1 MEPSASPAKDNHR
14 MNSYKNK
21 ALNVE
26 EMRRRREEEGIQL
39 RKQKREQQLFKR
51 RNVDMLNEEG
61 VMFES
66 PLVDS
71 YVTSTATEE
80 GVLTKDLVEMLFSED
95 PELQL
100 TTTQT
105 FRKLLSKEPNPPID
119 EVINTPGIVERLVE
133 FLKRSVNC
141 TLQFEAAWALTNIA
155 SGTSMQTNIVIEA
168 GAVPIFIELLN
179 SDFEDVQ
186 EQAVW
191 ALGNIAGDSPVCRDY
206 VLNCNILPPLLM
218 LLTKSTRLTMTR
230 NAVWA
235 LSNLCRGKSPP
246 PVFEKVSPCLQV
258 LSRLLFSSDP
268 DLLADACWALSYL
281 SDGPNEKIQAVID
294 SGVCRRLVELL
305 MHTDYKVASPALR
318 AVGNIVTGDDI
329 QTQVVL
335 NCSALPCLLHLL
347 SSAKESIRKEACWTV
362 SNITAGNRAQIQTVI
377 DANIFPVLIDI
388 LQKAEFRT
396 RKEAAWAI
404 TNATSGGMPEQIR
417 YLVNL
422 GCIKPLCDLLT
433 VMDSKIVQVALN
445 GLENIL
451 RLGDQ
456 EAKQDAGPNGTGINP
471 YCSLIEEAYGLDK
484 IEFLQSHEN
493 QEIYQKA
500 FDLIEHYFGV
510 EDEDQSLAP
519 QVDQANQQEFGS
531 TSNRPHNLW
540 PRVTT
545 PAQDLH
551 IRLLHLR
558 YLLRLA
564 TRTADE
570 TGVFLHFIMKKE
582 DTEESATQ
590 SRDTA
595 PPPPGTAVKDVSET
609 SSQKDVLDTGNR
621 PEPEPDRPSQADGA
635 ESSGTADTLQPHE
648 CEPAFIFSTIA
659 DPAPL
664 PVPVSTIAEGVSSQC
679 DMVEVLSR
687 QLEDILNTYCLE
699 DNGEDGE
706 KKKVKGLGKEIT
718 LLMQTLNTLSTPE
731 EKLSGL
737 CKKYA
742 ELLEEQRNSQKQMRV
757 LQKKQSQLVQ
767 ETDHLKK
774 EHSKAILARSKL
786 ESLCRELQRHNRTL
800 KEDGVQRARVE
811 EEKRKEVTS
820 HFQVTLNDIQAQ
832 MEQHNERNT
841 SLRQENSELAEKL
854 KKLIQQYE
862 LREEHIDK
870 VFKHKDLQQQ
880 LVDAK
885 LHQAQELL
893 IEAEDRHHREKDF
906 LLKEAVE
913 SQRMCELMK
922 QQEVHLKQQLSLYT
936 EKFEEFQTTLSKS
949 NEVFTTFKQEMEKMT
964 KKIKKLEKETSMYR
978 SRWES
983 SNKALLVMAE
993 EKTLQDREFDGLQGK
1008 VGRLEKLCRALQ
1020 NERNEL
1026 SKKVQGLSAGP
1037 EDNSPGVESP
1047 SLPSTDSQ
1055 EPSPDPNTTTP
1066 SSPRPCSHGCHCGP
1080 ELDTENQACA
1090 APLTAQE

>member
-21 ALNVE
+21 ALNLD

-51 RNVDMLNEEG
+51 RNVDMLNEEAA
-61 VMFES
+61 MFES

-71 YVTSTATEE
+71 HVASTAAGE
-80 GVLTKDLVEMLFSED
+80 GVITRDMVEMLFSED
-95 PELQL
+95 SELQL
-100 TTTQT
+100 ATTQK

-119 EVINTPGIVERLVE
+119 EVINTPGIVERFVE
-133 FLKRSVNC
+133 FLKMSVNY

-155 SGTSMQTNIVIEA
+155 SGTSMQTKIVIEA

-191 ALGNIAGDSPVCRDY
+191 ALGNIAGDSAQCRDY
-206 VLNCNILPPLLM
+206 VLDCNILPPLLM

-246 PVFEKVSPCLQV
+246 PMFEKVSPCLPV

-347 SSAKESIRKEACWTV
+347 SSAKESIRKESCWTI

-404 TNATSGGMPEQIR
+404 TNATSGGTPEQIR
-417 YLVNL
+417 YLVNM

-456 EAKQDAGPNGTGINP
+456 EAKQDAGHHGTGINP

-510 EDEDQSLAP
+510 EDEDQHLAP
-519 QVDQANQQEFGS
+519 PVDEASQQFLFPQQE
-531 TSNRPHNLW
+531 
-540 PRVTT
+540 
-545 PAQDLH
+545 
-551 IRLLHLR
+551 
-558 YLLRLA
+558 
-564 TRTADE
+564 
-570 TGVFLHFIMKKE
+570 
-582 DTEESATQ
+582 
-590 SRDTA
+590 A
-595 PPPPGTAVKDVSET
+595 PM
-609 SSQKDVLDTGNR
+609 
-621 PEPEPDRPSQADGA
+621 
-635 ESSGTADTLQPHE
+635 
-648 CEPAFIFSTIA
+648 
-659 DPAPL
+659 
-664 PVPVSTIAEGVSSQC
+664 EGF
-679 DMVEVLSR
+679 
-687 QLEDILNTYCLE
+687 QL
-699 DNGEDGE
+699 
-706 KKKVKGLGKEIT
+706 
-718 LLMQTLNTLSTPE
+718 
-731 EKLSGL
+731 
-737 CKKYA
+737 
-742 ELLEEQRNSQKQMRV
+742 
-757 LQKKQSQLVQ
+757 
-767 ETDHLKK
+767 
-774 EHSKAILARSKL
+774 
-786 ESLCRELQRHNRTL
+786 
-800 KEDGVQRARVE
+800 
-811 EEKRKEVTS
+811 
-820 HFQVTLNDIQAQ
+820 
-832 MEQHNERNT
+832 
-841 SLRQENSELAEKL
+841 
-854 KKLIQQYE
+854 
-862 LREEHIDK
+862 
-870 VFKHKDLQQQ
+870 
-880 LVDAK
+880 
-885 LHQAQELL
+885 
-893 IEAEDRHHREKDF
+893 
-906 LLKEAVE
+906 
-913 SQRMCELMK
+913 
-922 QQEVHLKQQLSLYT
+922 
-936 EKFEEFQTTLSKS
+936 
-949 NEVFTTFKQEMEKMT
+949 
-964 KKIKKLEKETSMYR
+964 
-978 SRWES
+978 
-983 SNKALLVMAE
+983 
-993 EKTLQDREFDGLQGK
+993 
-1008 VGRLEKLCRALQ
+1008 
-1020 NERNEL
+1020 
-1026 SKKVQGLSAGP
+1026 
-1037 EDNSPGVESP
+1037 
-1047 SLPSTDSQ
+1047 
-1055 EPSPDPNTTTP
+1055 
-1066 SSPRPCSHGCHCGP
+1066 
-1080 ELDTENQACA
+1080 
-1090 APLTAQE
+1090 

>member
-1 MEPSASPAKDNHR
+1 MTNFVKSTPSASPAKDNHR

-66 PLVDS
+66 PLVDT

-100 TTTQT
+100 TTTQS

-119 EVINTPGIVERLVE
+119 EVINTPGIVERFVE

-258 LSRLLFSSDP
+258 LSRLLFSSDS

-347 SSAKESIRKEACWTV
+347 SSPKESIRKEACWTV

-433 VMDSKIVQVALN
+433 VMDSKIVQVSLN

-456 EAKQDAGPNGTGINP
+456 EAKQDAGPSGTGINP

-510 EDEDQSLAP
+510 EEEDQSLAP
-519 QVDQANQQEFGS
+519 PVDQANQQ
-531 TSNRPHNLW
+531 
-540 PRVTT
+540 
-545 PAQDLH
+545 
-551 IRLLHLR
+551 
-558 YLLRLA
+558 
-564 TRTADE
+564 
-570 TGVFLHFIMKKE
+570 FLF
-582 DTEESATQ
+582 
-590 SRDTA
+590 
-595 PPPPGTAVKDVSET
+595 P
-609 SSQKDVLDTGNR
+609 
-621 PEPEPDRPSQADGA
+621 
-635 ESSGTADTLQPHE
+635 
-648 CEPAFIFSTIA
+648 
-659 DPAPL
+659 
-664 PVPVSTIAEGVSSQC
+664 
-679 DMVEVLSR
+679 
-687 QLEDILNTYCLE
+687 
-699 DNGEDGE
+699 
-706 KKKVKGLGKEIT
+706 
-718 LLMQTLNTLSTPE
+718 
-731 EKLSGL
+731 
-737 CKKYA
+737 
-742 ELLEEQRNSQKQMRV
+742 
-757 LQKKQSQLVQ
+757 
-767 ETDHLKK
+767 
-774 EHSKAILARSKL
+774 
-786 ESLCRELQRHNRTL
+786 
-800 KEDGVQRARVE
+800 
-811 EEKRKEVTS
+811 
-820 HFQVTLNDIQAQ
+820 
-832 MEQHNERNT
+832 
-841 SLRQENSELAEKL
+841 
-854 KKLIQQYE
+854 
-862 LREEHIDK
+862 
-870 VFKHKDLQQQ
+870 
-880 LVDAK
+880 
-885 LHQAQELL
+885 
-893 IEAEDRHHREKDF
+893 
-906 LLKEAVE
+906 
-913 SQRMCELMK
+913 
-922 QQEVHLKQQLSLYT
+922 QQEAPMEGFQL
-936 EKFEEFQTTLSKS
+936 
-949 NEVFTTFKQEMEKMT
+949 
-964 KKIKKLEKETSMYR
+964 
-978 SRWES
+978 
-983 SNKALLVMAE
+983 
-993 EKTLQDREFDGLQGK
+993 
-1008 VGRLEKLCRALQ
+1008 
-1020 NERNEL
+1020 
-1026 SKKVQGLSAGP
+1026 
-1037 EDNSPGVESP
+1037 
-1047 SLPSTDSQ
+1047 
-1055 EPSPDPNTTTP
+1055 
-1066 SSPRPCSHGCHCGP
+1066 
-1080 ELDTENQACA
+1080 
-1090 APLTAQE
+1090 